1 MTKKRY
7 RLLYYGFTFTI
18 YIFFIILALSMRILW
33 VSAILIVIFG
43 SGVAIPLLWKYHYL
57 HSGKEEKKRM
67 INQKQINH
75 YYYDRWYT
83 PADSTEIEYQIE
95 RIKKRKPHK

>member
-1 MTKKRY
+1 
-7 RLLYYGFTFTI
+7 
-18 YIFFIILALSMRILW
+18 MRILW
-33 VSAILIVIFG
+33 VSAILVFIFG
-43 SGVAIPLLWKYHYL
+43 SGVAIPLLWKYQYL

-67 INQKQINH
+67 IDQKQINH